1 MEFNYDKYPE
11 GISNPLSFLDRDESV
26 WDRGYYCETEE
37 GVWYELYVNET
48 IKLDYPTLA
57 EDFDNIDSIA
67 YNFRGFYGLWLG
79 DYEENSQITFF
90 VPNQEKRFTFDE
102 MTDIFI

>member
-1 MEFNYDKYPE
+1 MEFDYEIYPE

-57 EDFDNIDSIA
+57 RNHSC
-67 YNFRGFYGLWLG
+67 
-79 DYEENSQITFF
+79 
-90 VPNQEKRFTFDE
+90 P
-102 MTDIFI
+102 